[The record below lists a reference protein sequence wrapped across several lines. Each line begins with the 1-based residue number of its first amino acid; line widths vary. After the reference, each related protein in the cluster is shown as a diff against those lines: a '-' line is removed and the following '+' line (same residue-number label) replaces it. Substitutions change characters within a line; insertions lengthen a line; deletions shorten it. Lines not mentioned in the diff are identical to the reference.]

1 MAATADPTQLAT
13 ALLLPGAVQEQ
24 VRAWLKEDVPSGFDV
39 GGFVVGG
46 TYACACD
53 VRGVNGM

>member
-1 MAATADPTQLAT
+1 MTTTPLAPAPAPAAPLPDPVQLA
-13 ALLLPGAVQEQ
+13 AAILLPGAVQEQ

-46 TYACACD
+46 K
-53 VRGVNGM
+53 